1 MMKTTRSI
9 LGRLSS
15 FSLGRGRLL
24 ASLLIETVHVV
35 IVSVNMITDMIII
48 TGGNVF
54 NLFMSSNVSRLL
66 DEV

>member
-1 MMKTTRSI
+1 MMNTTRSI

-54 NLFMSSNVSRLL
+54 NLFMSSDVSRLL